1 MGRARGGQPA
11 AGAPRGAGGFDA
23 QVALDRI
30 ARRLRRMPAER
41 SALQL
46 AMGQFGHDFDADA
59 WRAAYDSLDPVE
71 MNKVRQVTAGY
82 SELVNH
88 CTEMVRAAVSLGGL
102 RPFHRKLDAPG
113 DYRAFA
119 RTGGISKERAETF
132 TRLNTTRNHLAH
144 IYIEVPADEAHKAV
158 LTLLAELPGFT
169 KDYLAWLERAG
180 HELS

>member
-1 MGRARGGQPA
+1 
-11 AGAPRGAGGFDA
+11 
-23 QVALDRI
+23 
-30 ARRLRRMPAER
+30 MPAER

-88 CTEMVRAAVSLGGL
+88 CTEMVRAAVSLGAL
-102 RPFHRKLDAPG
+102 RPIRRKRDAPG

-119 RTGGISKERAETF
+119 RAGGNSKERAQAF
-132 TRLNTTRNHLAH
+132 TRLNTTRNQLAH
-144 IYIEVPADEAHKAV
+144 IYIDVHAGTAHKAV
-158 LTLLAELPGFT
+158 LTMLAELPGFT
-169 KDYLAWLERAG
+169 RDYLAWLERSG